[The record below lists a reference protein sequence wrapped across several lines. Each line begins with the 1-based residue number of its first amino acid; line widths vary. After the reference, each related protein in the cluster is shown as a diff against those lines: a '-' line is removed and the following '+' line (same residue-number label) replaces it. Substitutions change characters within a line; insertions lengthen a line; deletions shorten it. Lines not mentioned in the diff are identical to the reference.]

1 MGPVFP
7 VQQGAYVLAAGKSLM
22 EHLGHLWHLL
32 GLGNTSHA
40 FLLDQSS
47 AHASK
52 SHGHSKA
59 RT

>member
-7 VQQGAYVLAAGKSLM
+7 VQQRGHVLAARKSLM

-40 FLLDQSS
+40 FLPDQNS
-47 AHASK
+47 ACASN